1 MGWIEV
7 FGDLRA
13 MTGLMV
19 AALGAIFMAFAHRE
33 SWPYVRW
40 MAGSALMFGLL
51 QLANRLFELAR
62 GVSTVT
68 TGIIA
73 PLLVVPCIVA
83 LMIGL
88 YVYLRP
94 APRHVVR
101 RFWALSAAG
110 VLWSLL
116 ITGLMDAHPLR
127 GPIATATMLSLS
139 AAWLMWEWWRDRWSG
154 QLVLAAA
161 LMVHP
166 ALVVAAHSAGLDVV
180 QFRQLTPLPIVLVY
194 LFLMTLIL
202 QRDARLLARELKE
215 RERAEGELKQL
226 ASALDQKVRE
236 RTARLEEI
244 NQGLRTF
251 SGMVSHDLRG
261 PLRNIHGMSELARES
276 IEQGQPALA
285 LPMVRKVGHE
295 ALRAS
300 RMVGDLLSLAQADQ
314 QQLQKADVDFTAL
327 VQQCVARLAQE
338 YPCALAQVRVDALP
352 VVPADAGLMEHVVL
366 NLVGN
371 ALKYGHAVPDLQV
384 HVRAQRDD
392 GGEGA
397 VWRFSVSDN
406 GPGFDP
412 ARTDELF
419 KPFRRLVDAQVPG
432 TGLGLTVVRR
442 AVRQH
447 GGQVGASAAPGEGA
461 IFWWT
466 LPAA

>member
-7 FGDLRA
+7 FADLQA
-13 MTGLMV
+13 MTGLTV
-19 AALGAIFMAFAHRE
+19 AMLGAIFMAFAHRD

-40 MAGSALMFGLL
+40 MAGSALIFGML
-51 QLANRLFELAR
+51 QLVNRLVELAR
-62 GVSTVT
+62 GSSTVT
-68 TGIIA
+68 TGEIG
-73 PLLVVPCIVA
+73 PLLVVPCLA
-83 LMIGL
+83 SLMVGL

-94 APRHVVR
+94 QPRHVVL

-110 VLWSLL
+110 VLWSLML
-116 ITGLMDAHPLR
+116 IEAFHFHVLR
-127 GPIATATMLSLS
+127 GPIATAGMLIVG
-139 AAWLMWEWWRDRWSG
+139 AAWLVWEWWRDRWVG
-154 QLVLAAA
+154 QLVVASA
-161 LMVHP
+161 LLIHP
-166 ALVVAAHSAGLDVV
+166 VLVVAAHSAGLDVV
-180 QFRQLTPLPIVLVY
+180 QFRQLTPLPIVLIY

-202 QRDARLLARELKE
+202 QRDARLLARELQE
-215 RERAEGELKQL
+215 RERAEADLKQL

-261 PLRNIHGMSELARES
+261 PLRTIHGMSELARES

-314 QQLQKADVDFTAL
+314 QQLHKTDVDFTAL
-327 VQQCVARLAQE
+327 VHQCVARLAQE

-352 VVPADAGLMEHVVL
+352 LVPADAGLMEHVVL
-366 NLVGN
+366 NLIGN

-384 HVRAQRDD
+384 RVRAEREAEA
-392 GGEGA
+392 EGA
-397 VWRFSVSDN
+397 MWRFSVSDN

-412 ARTDELF
+412 ARAEELF
-419 KPFRRLVDAQVPG
+419 KPFTRLVDAHVPG

-447 GGQVGASAAPGEGA
+447 GGRVGASAAVGEGA
-461 IFWWT
+461 TFWWT